1 MFVHIAV
8 YAVVIVI
15 HFFSPLLFFFY
26 QICGWHKPKRG
37 PLQLWRTPVG
47 ASRISLNLLL
57 NSNYADRRL
66 AMDDSF

>member
-15 HFFSPLLFFFY
+15 HFFSLLLFFFF

-37 PLQLWRTPVG
+37 PLQLWQTPVG

-57 NSNYADRRL
+57 N
-66 AMDDSF
+66 